1 MKKKRASKNT
11 MPKKKTRVSSG
22 NLTNQQGYD
31 FGIKKEFKKDD
42 LVKKNQSLMK
52 KIYKKT

>member
-1 MKKKRASKNT
+1 MSKMKKKKASKNT
-11 MPKKKTRVSSG
+11 MPKKKTRFSSG

-52 KIYKKT
+52 KI